1 MDTTNKIRYKTI
13 MQVKRFGLQVLGMLK
28 RIRQMDARKIFRK
41 SDRFLFFDERR
52 LMCHYCLQYH
62 CNDCII

>member
-1 MDTTNKIRYKTI
+1 

-41 SDRFLFFDERR
+41 SDRFLFFDENFSFF
-52 LMCHYCLQYH
+52 LKLKKV
-62 CNDCII
+62 NFIINYSYLDKLIK